1 MLKFILQRLLYMIP
15 TLILI
20 SIVSF
25 FVIELPPGDFMSSY
39 VAGLASSGSEVS
51 EATLVNLRE
60 SYGLDQALPVRYWK
74 WVSKIILYGD
84 FGMSFE
90 WNQPVSKLIWERL
103 ALTLAVSAFALMFTW
118 AIAFPIGILSAVK
131 QYSVADYVATFFGF
145 LGLAVPEFLFA
156 LVLMVGAFTIFG
168 IGVSGL
174 FSTEFAD
181 APWSWAKMVDLL
193 QHIWIPMIVLGV
205 SRTAVL
211 IRVLRANLL
220 DELHRPYVVTA
231 RAKGQEEKKLIL
243 RYPVRAA
250 LNPFI
255 STVGWELPNLISG
268 TTIISVVLSLPTTG
282 PLLLRSLMSQDM
294 YLAGSFIL
302 MLSVLTLVGTLIS
315 DVLLA
320 FLDPRIRLQYE
331 K

>member
-1 MLKFILQRLLYMIP
+1 MLKYILQRLLYMIP
-15 TLILI
+15 TLVLI

-60 SYGLDQALPVRYWK
+60 SYGLDQPLVIRYWK
-74 WVSKIILYGD
+74 WVSKIVLYGD

-156 LVLMVGAFTIFG
+156 LVLMVGAFSIFG

-181 APWSWAKMVDLL
+181 AAWSWEKVADMIR
-193 QHIWIPMIVLGV
+193 HIWVPMIVLGV

-302 MLSVLTLVGTLIS
+302 MLSVLTLVGTLVS
-315 DVLLA
+315 DILLA

>member
-1 MLKFILQRLLYMIP
+1 MLKYIARRLLLMIP

-25 FVIELPPGDFMSSY
+25 FIIELPPGDFMSSY
-39 VAGLASSGSEVS
+39 AANLAAMGDQVS
-51 EATLVNLRE
+51 DATLQGLRE
-60 SYGLDQALPVRYWK
+60 SYGLDQPIMVRYWK
-74 WVSKIILYGD
+74 WVTKIILYGD
-84 FGMSFE
+84 FGLSFE

-103 ALTLAVSAFALMFTW
+103 ALTLVVSAFALVFTW
-118 AIAFPIGILSAVK
+118 VIAFPIGILSAVK

-145 LGLAVPEFLFA
+145 LGLAVPEFLLA
-156 LVLMVGAFTIFG
+156 LVLMVLAFTIFG
-168 IGVSGL
+168 IAVGGL
-174 FSTEFAD
+174 FSTDYAD
-181 APWSWAKMVDLL
+181 APWSWGKVVDML
-193 QHIWIPMIVLGV
+193 QHIWIPMIILGL
-205 SRTAVL
+205 SRTASL

-220 DELHRPYVVTA
+220 DELQRPYVVTA
-231 RAKGQEEKKLIL
+231 RAKGQEEKKVLL

-250 LNPFI
+250 LSPFV

-268 TTIISVVLSLPTTG
+268 ATIVSVVLSLPTTG
-282 PLLLRSLMSQDM
+282 PLLLSSLMAQDM

-315 DVLLA
+315 DILLA